1 MESRTRPS
9 GKEGADGGMTTLLTI
24 PTFIKALSLV
34 KEHEAIMEEIKAPL
48 QKLGDFS
55 LSLDIDSLHR

>member
-1 MESRTRPS
+1 
-9 GKEGADGGMTTLLTI
+9 MTTLLTK